1 MFPCHLIPL
10 AVYSRGY
17 CVLTADRDSSSSSS
31 VRISRIFG
39 RYNMKIKDKNITQSD
54 KREPVFD
61 LIKSMTKAE
70 KRSFKLYATRL
81 AGNQEAKFLSLF
93 DYLDSVDEYDEAKV
107 LHKCPV
113 TKSQLPNMKAHLY
126 KQLLVS
132 IRLLD
137 VQHSDAFQ
145 LREQLDFA
153 RILYDKGL
161 YKQSDKMLEKVIE
174 QAFALE
180 EHTIAIDAVHFQS
193 KIDTLNVTR
202 DMTQTSD
209 MASRQV
215 IGLAEEISSAGE
227 LSNLSTRA
235 YSLYQKLGYA
245 RSQKDLDLIVLYFKP
260 KLESF
265 DEKKLSF
272 VGKSHYYQAWAWYYY
287 IQHDFV
293 RSYRYSRKWT
303 ELFDSKPRMKRVMY
317 DDYMK
322 GAAQILEA
330 LYLMRK
336 YKHFSDN
343 LEHFEKE
350 FEELALLNQNATL
363 IGKRLYYIN
372 KINKFFI
379 EGEFEQ
385 GLLLV
390 REVESFVRKYS
401 RDLNIHHKMLIAYK
415 IACLYFGDGNYT
427 KCMEYLS
434 RITST
439 KDPQI
444 RRDLQCFARI
454 LNLIASYEAGI
465 DYNLDY
471 QIRSVYSFL
480 VKMNDMGPVQKE
492 MLTFLKK
499 LNSIYADDVKN
510 ELKVLYNRLKP
521 YENRTYERRAFY
533 YLDLLS
539 WLESKITGKSV
550 ADIVRRK
557 FRELSA

>member
-1 MFPCHLIPL
+1 MGIRKGIVTFFRYFC
-10 AVYSRGY
+10 VYQSMR
-17 CVLTADRDSSSSSS
+17 TKER
-31 VRISRIFG
+31 
-39 RYNMKIKDKNITQSD
+39 NIAQHE

-70 KRSFKLYATRL
+70 KRSFKLYVTRL
-81 AGNQEAKFLSLF
+81 AGNQEAKFLCLF
-93 DYLDSVDEYDEAKV
+93 DHLDSVDEYDEAKV
-107 LHKCPV
+107 LQKCPV
-113 TKSQLPNMKAHLY
+113 KKEQLPNMKAHLY
-126 KQLLVS
+126 RQLLVS
-132 IRLLD
+132 MRLLN
-137 VQHSDAFQ
+137 VQHSEAMQ

-161 YKQSDKMLEKVIE
+161 LKQSDKMLEKVIE

-180 EHTIAIDAVHFQS
+180 ERTIAIDAVYFQA

-209 MASRQV
+209 TASRQV
-215 IGLAEEISSAGE
+215 IDLANDISMTGE
-227 LSNLSTRA
+227 LSNISIRA

-260 KLESF
+260 KLDVF
-265 DEKKLSF
+265 DERKLTFIGRSY
-272 VGKSHYYQAWAWYYY
+272 YYQAWAWYYY
-287 IQHDFV
+287 IQHDFA
-293 RSYRYSRKWT
+293 RSYRYSRKWR
-303 ELFDSKPRMKRVMY
+303 ELFESKPRMKRVMY

-322 GAAQILEA
+322 GAGQILEA

-336 YKHFSDN
+336 YKHFSEN
-343 LEHFEKE
+343 LEYFEKE
-350 FEELALLNQNATL
+350 FEVLATLNPNATL
-363 IGKRLYYIN
+363 IGKRLLYEN
-372 KINKFFI
+372 KINKCFI
-379 EGEFEQ
+379 EGDFKK

-390 REVESFVRKYS
+390 REIEAFVRKYS
-401 RDLNIHHKMLIAYK
+401 RDLNIHHKMLIYYK

-427 KCMEYLS
+427 KCMEYLG

-471 QIRSVYSFL
+471 QIRSVYAFI
-480 VKMNDMGPVQKE
+480 VKMNDMGEVQKE
-492 MLTFLKK
+492 MLSFLKK
-499 LNSIYADDVKN
+499 LNTIYADDIKD

-521 YENRTYERRAFY
+521 YENRTFERRAFY
-533 YLDLLS
+533 YLDILS
-539 WLESKITGKSV
+539 WLESKISGNTVGE
-550 ADIVRRK
+550 IVRRK
-557 FRELSA
+557 FRDLTA

>member
-1 MFPCHLIPL
+1 
-10 AVYSRGY
+10 
-17 CVLTADRDSSSSSS
+17 
-31 VRISRIFG
+31 
-39 RYNMKIKDKNITQSD
+39 MKIKEKSNVQPE
-54 KREPVFD
+54 KRESVFD

-93 DYLDSVDEYDEAKV
+93 DYLDSVDEYDEVKV
-107 LHKCPV
+107 LQKCPV
-113 TKSQLPNMKAHLY
+113 KKEQLPNMKAHLY
-126 KQLLVS
+126 RQLLVS
-132 IRLLD
+132 MRLLG
-137 VQHSDAFQ
+137 VQHSNAMQ

-161 YKQSDKMLEKVIE
+161 YKQSDKMLEKVID

-193 KIDTLNVTR
+193 KIDTLNVAR
-202 DMTQTSD
+202 DMTSTSD
-209 MASRQV
+209 NASRQI
-215 IGLAEEISSAGE
+215 IGLAKDILTASE
-227 LSNLSTRA
+227 LSNLSTRV

-260 KLESF
+260 KLESY
-265 DEKKLSF
+265 DEKTLSF
-272 VGKSHYYQAWAWYYY
+272 LGKSHYYQAWAWYYY

-293 RSYRYSRKWT
+293 TSYRYSRKWL
-303 ELFDSKPRMKRVMY
+303 ELFDSKPNMKRVMY

-336 YKHFSDN
+336 YRHFAEHLS
-343 LEHFEKE
+343 HFENE
-350 FEELALLNQNATL
+350 FVALASLNPNATL
-363 IGKRLYYIN
+363 IGKRLLYVN
-372 KINKFFI
+372 KINKCFI
-379 EGEFEQ
+379 EGEFKQ

-390 REVESFVRKYS
+390 REIEAFIRKYS
-401 RDLNIHHKMLIAYK
+401 HEMNVHHKMLIYYK

-427 KCMEYLS
+427 KCMEYLG

-444 RRDLQCFARI
+444 RRDLQVFSRI

-480 VKMNDMGPVQKE
+480 VKSNDMGEVQKE
-492 MLTFLKK
+492 MLSFLKK
-499 LNSIYADDVKN
+499 LNTIYAEDVKT

-521 YENRTYERRAFY
+521 YENRTFERRAFY
-533 YLDLLS
+533 YLDILS

-550 ADIVRRK
+550 GEIVRRK
-557 FRELSA
+557 FKELSA

>member
-1 MFPCHLIPL
+1 
-10 AVYSRGY
+10 
-17 CVLTADRDSSSSSS
+17 
-31 VRISRIFG
+31 
-39 RYNMKIKDKNITQSD
+39 MKSKERNNSQSE

-93 DYLDSVDEYDEAKV
+93 DYLDSVEEYDEAKV
-107 LHKCPV
+107 LLKCPV
-113 TKSQLPNMKAHLY
+113 KKEQLPNMKAHLY
-126 KQLLVS
+126 RQLLVS

-137 VQHSDAFQ
+137 VQHSDAMQ

-161 YKQSDKMLEKVIE
+161 CKQSDKMLEKVIE

-180 EHTIAIDAVHFQS
+180 EYTIAIDAVHFQS

-202 DMTQTSD
+202 EMTLTSD

-215 IGLAEEISSAGE
+215 IALAGYISTGGE
-227 LSNLSTRA
+227 LSNISTRL

-260 KLESF
+260 RLESF
-265 DEKKLSF
+265 DERKLGF

-293 RSYRYSRKWT
+293 RSYRCSRKWT
-303 ELFDSKPRMKRVMY
+303 ALYDGKPRMKRVMY

-336 YKHFSDN
+336 YKHFSEN
-343 LEHFEKE
+343 LERIEKE
-350 FEELALLNQNATL
+350 FGELAKLNQNAMV

-372 KINKFFI
+372 KINQCFF
-379 EGEFEQ
+379 EGDFKK

-390 REVESFVRKYS
+390 REVEAFVRKYS
-401 RDLNIHHKMLIAYK
+401 RDLNIHHKMVIYYK

-427 KCMEYLS
+427 KCMEYLA

-444 RRDLQCFARI
+444 RRDLQVFARI

-492 MLTFLKK
+492 MLQFLKK
-499 LNSIYADDVKN
+499 LNSIYADDVKD
-510 ELKVLYNRLKP
+510 ELKVLYGRLKP
-521 YENRTYERRAFY
+521 YEERTFERRAFY
-533 YLDLLS
+533 YLDILS
-539 WLESKITGKSV
+539 WLESKITGKTV
-550 ADIVRRK
+550 GEIVRRK
-557 FRELSA
+557 FRELTR

>member
-1 MFPCHLIPL
+1 M
-10 AVYSRGY
+10 AVDGGEHCFVTY
-17 CVLTADRDSSSSSS
+17 
-31 VRISRIFG
+31 F
-39 RYNMKIKDKNITQSD
+39 RYLCGEMKSKERNNSQSE

-93 DYLDSVDEYDEAKV
+93 DYLDSIDEYDEAKV
-107 LHKCPV
+107 LQKCPV
-113 TKSQLPNMKAHLY
+113 KKEQLPNMKAHLY
-126 KQLLVS
+126 RQLLVS

-137 VQHSDAFQ
+137 VQHSDAMQ

-161 YKQSDKMLEKVIE
+161 CRQSDKMLEKVIE

-180 EHTIAIDAVHFQS
+180 EYTIAIDAVHFQS

-202 DMTQTSD
+202 EMTLTSD

-215 IGLAEEISSAGE
+215 IALAGYISAAGE
-227 LSNLSTRA
+227 LSNISTRL

-260 KLESF
+260 RLESF
-265 DEKKLSF
+265 DEEKLGF
-272 VGKSHYYQAWAWYYY
+272 VGKSHYYQSWAWYYF

-293 RSYRYSRKWT
+293 RCYRYSRKWT
-303 ELFDSKPRMKRVMY
+303 ALYDGKPRMKRVMY

-336 YKHFSDN
+336 YKQFSEN
-343 LEHFEKE
+343 LERIEKE
-350 FEELALLNQNATL
+350 FGELATLNQNAMV

-372 KINKFFI
+372 KINQCFF
-379 EGEFEQ
+379 EGDFKK

-390 REVESFVRKYS
+390 REVEAFIHKYS
-401 RDLNIHHKMLIAYK
+401 RDLNVHHKMVIYYK
-415 IACLYFGDGNYT
+415 IACLYFGDGNYA
-427 KCMEYLS
+427 KCMEYLA

-444 RRDLQCFARI
+444 RRDLQVFARI

-492 MLTFLKK
+492 MLQFLKK
-499 LNSIYADDVKN
+499 LNSIYADDVKD
-510 ELKVLYNRLKP
+510 ELKVLYGRLKP
-521 YENRTYERRAFY
+521 FEERTFERRAFY
-533 YLDLLS
+533 YLDILS
-539 WLESKITGKSV
+539 WLESKITGKTV
-550 ADIVRRK
+550 GEIVRRK
-557 FRELSA
+557 FRELTK

>member
-1 MFPCHLIPL
+1 
-10 AVYSRGY
+10 
-17 CVLTADRDSSSSSS
+17 
-31 VRISRIFG
+31 
-39 RYNMKIKDKNITQSD
+39 MKIKERNTTQSE

-70 KRSFKLYATRL
+70 KRNFKLYATRL

-107 LHKCPV
+107 LQKCPV
-113 TKSQLPNMKAHLY
+113 KKEQLPNMKAHLY
-126 KQLLVS
+126 RQLLVS

-137 VQHSDAFQ
+137 VQHSNAMQ

-153 RILYDKGL
+153 RILYDKAL
-161 YKQSDKMLEKVIE
+161 YKQSDKMLEKVID
-174 QAFALE
+174 QAFAIE
-180 EHTIAIDAVHFQS
+180 EYTIAIDAVHFQA
-193 KIDTLNVTR
+193 KIDTVNVTR
-202 DMTQTSD
+202 DMTNTSD
-209 MASRQV
+209 AACRQV
-215 IGLAEEISSAGE
+215 IGLASNISEAGE
-227 LSNLSTRA
+227 LANLSTRA

-265 DEKKLSF
+265 DEKSLSF
-272 VGKSHYYQAWAWYYY
+272 VGKSHFYQSWAWYYY

-293 RSYRYSRKWT
+293 KSYRYSRKWLD
-303 ELFDSKPRMKRVMY
+303 LFETKPGMKKVMY

-336 YKHFSDN
+336 YRHFAEH
-343 LEHFEKE
+343 LAHFEKE
-350 FEELALLNQNATL
+350 FEELSSLHPNANL
-363 IGKRLYYIN
+363 IGKRLLYVN
-372 KINKFFI
+372 KINKAFI
-379 EGEFEQ
+379 EGNFKQ

-390 REVESFVRKYS
+390 REIEAFIRKYAN
-401 RDLNIHHKMLIAYK
+401 DLNVHHKMLIYYK

-444 RRDLQCFARI
+444 RRDLQVFSRI
-454 LNLIASYEAGI
+454 LYLIASYEAGI

-480 VKMNDMGPVQKE
+480 VKSNDMGDVQKE
-492 MLTFLKK
+492 MLSFLKK
-499 LNSIYADDVKN
+499 LNTIYADDVKP
-510 ELKVLYNRLKP
+510 ELKVLYARLKP
-521 YENRTYERRAFY
+521 YESRSFERRAFY
-533 YLDLLS
+533 YLDIMS
-539 WLESKITGKSV
+539 WLESKITGKTV
-550 ADIVRRK
+550 GEIVRRK
-557 FRELSA
+557 FRELTA